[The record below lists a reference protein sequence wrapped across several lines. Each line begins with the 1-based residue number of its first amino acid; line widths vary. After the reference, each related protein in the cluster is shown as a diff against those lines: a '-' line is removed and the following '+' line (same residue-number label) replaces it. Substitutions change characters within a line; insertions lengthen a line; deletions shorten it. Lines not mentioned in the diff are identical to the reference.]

1 MPRTPEQVFISV
13 DGAQVDLAAARLIT
27 IVIDQALLL
36 PDAFTLVLA
45 GGLEWLRDDTFAI
58 GKELKVEMS
67 QGGGPKRTLIVGEVT
82 GLLPEMNESNEADLV
97 VRGYDR
103 SHRLQRGRYTRA
115 FIQLTDSDIAQRIA
129 SEIGLG
135 SDIEPTTEVYDH
147 VFQQNQTN
155 LEFLQ
160 ERAARIG
167 YQVGVSEGD
176 LYFKP
181 VGQPTSRTAGA
192 TRVTLTWGEDLWDF
206 SVSRTTPGQATEVTV
221 RGWDP
226 VGKKAVVGQA
236 SSSNSGPETRRQQ
249 AGGEAVR
256 SAFSIDAPMTVVREG
271 ITSQTEAENLAQ
283 VICDELHGA
292 YTTAEGNAS
301 GNPEITPGATVE
313 VEGAGVFDGRYIVS
327 SATHRFDR
335 NGYQTAF
342 AVGGAR
348 APSRIAAG
356 EGRGAIAGG
365 VSFAVGIVTNNED
378 DDDFGRVKV
387 KFPTLADDLE
397 SHWCR
402 LVTPMA
408 GGGRGF
414 FTLPEVN
421 DEVLVAFERGASPVI
436 IGSLWNGADKPPLGK
451 ANAVK
456 EGKVVQ
462 RVWKSRSGHQIL
474 FDDSQGE
481 EQLVIQDKKGNQ
493 VVFECK
499 TDKIII
505 KTAGDIEVQSSG
517 KLSVASKGD
526 MTLSTQANM
535 TIEASGNLDIKGTM
549 INLNP

>member
-1 MPRTPEQVFISV
+1 MPRTPEQVFIAV
-13 DGAQVDLAAARLIT
+13 DGSQVDLAAARLIRV
-27 IVIDQALLL
+27 VIDQALVL
-36 PDAFTLVLA
+36 PDAFTLGLA

-58 GKELKVEMS
+58 GKEVKIEMT
-67 QGGGPKRTLIVGEVT
+67 QGGGSRRTLIVGEVT
-82 GLLPEMNESNEADLV
+82 GLLPELNETNEAELV

-129 SEIGLG
+129 TEMGLG
-135 SDIEPTTEVYDH
+135 SDIEPTDEVYDH

-181 VGQPTSRTAGA
+181 VGQPTSRTGGGA
-192 TRVTLTWGEDLWDF
+192 QVRLSWGEDLWDL

-226 VGKKAVVGQA
+226 VAKKAVVGQA
-236 SSSNSGPETRRQQ
+236 SSSSAGPATRRQE

-271 ITSQTEAENLAQ
+271 ITSQAEAENLAQ

-292 YTTAEGNAS
+292 YTTAEGVAS
-301 GNPEITPGATVE
+301 GNPDITPGATVE
-313 VEGAGVFDGRYIVS
+313 VQGAGVFDGRYIVS

-335 NGYQTAF
+335 NGYQTRF

-348 APSRIAAG
+348 PPARIGVG
-356 EGRGAIAGG
+356 EGRAGPARM
-365 VSFAVGIVTNNED
+365 SFAIGIVTNNED
-378 DDDFGRVKV
+378 EDDLGRVKV

-397 SHWCR
+397 SYWCR
-402 LVTPMA
+402 LLTPMA

-414 FTLPEVN
+414 FALPEVN
-421 DEVLVAFERGASPVI
+421 DEVMVAFEQGASPVI
-436 IGSLWNGADKPPLGK
+436 IGALWNGVDKPPLGK
-451 ANAVK
+451 ADAVK
-456 EGKVVQ
+456 DGKVVQ
-462 RVWKSRSGHQIL
+462 RIFKSRAGHQLL
-474 FDDSQGE
+474 FDDTEGE
-481 EQLVIQDKKGNQ
+481 EQVVIKDKKGNQ
-493 VVFECK
+493 IVFECK
-499 TDKIII
+499 TDKLVI
-505 KTAGDIEVQSSG
+505 KTAGDIEVEASG
-517 KLSVASKGD
+517 KLSVAAKGD
-526 MTLSTQANM
+526 MTLSTRANM